1 MILNSS
7 DHNKEKK
14 MEERIPTTQ
23 EILQTI
29 SAARDS
35 VWVIGDEIS
44 KKNITKDN
52 IQTIQRNV
60 DHLKI
65 VMSSEHVIGS
75 GEDLSDL
82 TKAIEDGDAFIE
94 LHRSLLEE

>member
-1 MILNSS
+1 
-7 DHNKEKK
+7 
-14 MEERIPTTQ
+14 MEERIPTAQ

-44 KKNITKDN
+44 KENITKQN
-52 IQTIQRNV
+52 VETVQRNV
-60 DHLKI
+60 GHLGI
-65 VMSSEHVIGS
+65 VMSSEHVTAS

-82 TKAIEDGDAFIE
+82 TGAIQDGNEFIE
-94 LHRSLLEE
+94 LHNSLLQD

>member
-1 MILNSS
+1 
-7 DHNKEKK
+7 

-35 VWVIGDEIS
+35 VWVIGEEIS

-52 IQTIQRNV
+52 VQTVQRNA
-60 DHLKI
+60 DHLEI

-82 TKAIEDGDAFIE
+82 TIAIENGNAFIE
-94 LHRSLLEE
+94 VHKSLIEDK

>member
-1 MILNSS
+1 
-7 DHNKEKK
+7 
-14 MEERIPTTQ
+14 MEERVPTTQ

-35 VWVIGDEIS
+35 VWVIGDEIL
-44 KKNITKDN
+44 KENTTKEN

-60 DHLKI
+60 GHLEL
-65 VMSSEHVIGS
+65 VMSNEYVTGS

-82 TKAIEDGDAFIE
+82 TDAIQDGNEFVA
-94 LHRSLLEE
+94 LHNSLLDE

>member
-1 MILNSS
+1 
-7 DHNKEKK
+7 

-35 VWVIGDEIS
+35 VWVIGEEIS

-52 IQTIQRNV
+52 VQTVQRNIG
-60 DHLKI
+60 HLGT

-82 TKAIEDGDAFIE
+82 TIAIENGNAFIE
-94 LHRSLLEE
+94 VHKSLIEDKW

>member
-1 MILNSS
+1 
-7 DHNKEKK
+7 
-14 MEERIPTTQ
+14 MEERIPTAQ

-44 KKNITKDN
+44 KENITKQN
-52 IQTIQRNV
+52 VETVQRNV
-60 DHLKI
+60 GHLGI

-82 TKAIEDGDAFIE
+82 TTAIENGNAFVA
-94 LHRSLLEE
+94 LHNSLLQD

>member
-1 MILNSS
+1 
-7 DHNKEKK
+7 

-44 KKNITKDN
+44 KENITEENVRTVQWN
-52 IQTIQRNV
+52 IE
-60 DHLKI
+60 HLGI
-65 VMSSEHVIGS
+65 VMSSEHVTAS

-82 TKAIEDGDAFIE
+82 TDAIQDGNEFIE
-94 LHRSLLEE
+94 LHNSLLQD

>member
-1 MILNSS
+1 
-7 DHNKEKK
+7 

-52 IQTIQRNV
+52 VHTVQRNV

-65 VMSSEHVIGS
+65 VMSSEHVTGS
-75 GEDLSDL
+75 EEDLSDL
-82 TKAIEDGDAFIE
+82 TAAIENGKVFIE
-94 LHRSLLEE
+94 LHKSLLEE

>member
-1 MILNSS
+1 
-7 DHNKEKK
+7 

-44 KKNITKDN
+44 KENITEE
-52 IQTIQRNV
+52 NV
-60 DHLKI
+60 RT
-65 VMSSEHVIGS
+65 VQ
-75 GEDLSDL
+75 
-82 TKAIEDGDAFIE
+82 
-94 LHRSLLEE
+94 

>member
-1 MILNSS
+1 
-7 DHNKEKK
+7 

-44 KKNITKDN
+44 KENITEEN
-52 IQTIQRNV
+52 VRTVQRNIE
-60 DHLKI
+60 HLGI

-82 TKAIEDGDAFIE
+82 TTAIENGDAFIE
-94 LHRSLLEE
+94 LHKSLLDTTYLQP